1 MNLTSGIIEID
12 LHGLRTEEA
21 VKRAKSEVNKAS
33 GSVYIIRLIHG
44 YHGGTRI
51 REAIEDEFSY
61 GREEK
66 VKKIRQGS
74 NPGITEMVLREIC
87 AKCQKTRNLM
97 NSLIY
102 WIHPSMLSS
111 LVGPEYLQRVG
122 YPISGARTV
131 CITGKIRSFQGT
143 NRNIS

>member
-21 VKRAKSEVNKAS
+21 VRKARTEVAKAS

-61 GREEK
+61 GREPK
-66 VKKIRQGS
+66 VKKIRQGN
-74 NPGITEMVLREIC
+74 NPGITELVLREI
-87 AKCQKTRNLM
+87 
-97 NSLIY
+97 
-102 WIHPSMLSS
+102 
-111 LVGPEYLQRVG
+111 
-122 YPISGARTV
+122 
-131 CITGKIRSFQGT
+131 
-143 NRNIS
+143 

>member
-1 MNLTSGIIEID
+1 MRRKVLDMNLTSGIIEVD
-12 LHGLRTEEA
+12 LHGLRAEEA

-74 NPGITEMVLREIC
+74 NPGITELVLREI
-87 AKCQKTRNLM
+87 
-97 NSLIY
+97 
-102 WIHPSMLSS
+102 
-111 LVGPEYLQRVG
+111 
-122 YPISGARTV
+122 
-131 CITGKIRSFQGT
+131 
-143 NRNIS
+143 

>member
-1 MNLTSGIIEID
+1 MNLTSGIIEVD

-21 VKRAKSEVNKAS
+21 VRRTKNEVARAS

-61 GREEK
+61 GRNEK

-74 NPGITEMVLREIC
+74 NPGITELILRE
-87 AKCQKTRNLM
+87 L
-97 NSLIY
+97 
-102 WIHPSMLSS
+102 
-111 LVGPEYLQRVG
+111 
-122 YPISGARTV
+122 
-131 CITGKIRSFQGT
+131 
-143 NRNIS
+143 

>member
-12 LHGLRTEEA
+12 LHDMRTEDA
-21 VKRAKSEVNKAS
+21 VRKAKSEVNKAS

-66 VKKIRQGS
+66 VKRIRQGS
-74 NPGITEMVLREIC
+74 NPGITELILRE
-87 AKCQKTRNLM
+87 
-97 NSLIY
+97 S
-102 WIHPSMLSS
+102 
-111 LVGPEYLQRVG
+111 
-122 YPISGARTV
+122 
-131 CITGKIRSFQGT
+131 
-143 NRNIS
+143 